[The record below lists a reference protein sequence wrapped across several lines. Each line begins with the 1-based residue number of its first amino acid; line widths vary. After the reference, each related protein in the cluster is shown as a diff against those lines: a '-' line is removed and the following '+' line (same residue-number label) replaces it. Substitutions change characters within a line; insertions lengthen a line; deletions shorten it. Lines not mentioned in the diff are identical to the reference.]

1 VGRIPEEKLEEVLRA
16 TDLVALI
23 QQYVPLKPSGR
34 GFTALCPFHREKT
47 PSFHVNPE
55 RQIFKCFGC
64 GIAGSAFRFL
74 QEHEKLEFPE
84 AVELLARRAGIRLE
98 TRSAASADSG
108 LPLLT
113 QALDFACSFFAER
126 LRSPAGAGARTYLAS
141 RRIPDAL
148 AAEFRL
154 GFAPPDGRSLMTAAE
169 KAGLARPVLVR
180 AGLVYDG
187 GNGLPP
193 RDMFRGRLVFPIH
206 DALGRVVAFGARAL
220 DDSKPKYLNTP
231 ETPLFRKSRLLYGLH
246 LAKPELREDAPL
258 ILVEGYTDVM
268 AVRAAGLPNVA
279 APLGTAFTREHVQL
293 IRRYTQRVVLLFDGD
308 SAGVQAAE
316 RAADLLFQEDLDGAV
331 APLPEGVDPAD
342 YVFSGHGEDLRA
354 RVADAQG
361 LFAFLTDLARRRFP
375 VATVE
380 GKARAA
386 DHLLAHIAK
395 VENPIKRDLY
405 LREAAHALG
414 VDEGRL
420 RARGQRA
427 SARGA
432 AAPAAA
438 RPAAGGAGAPS
449 PATRA
454 ARELLTA
461 VLAAPDLAARAVA
474 EVPLREIEDEGA
486 RALLSVIYAEAES
499 GGTLDA
505 AALAARL
512 TDPALEAL
520 LADALEDVDVRR
532 ARGGEQARF
541 EELYEGARE
550 FWARRRRQADWAR
563 IRTEMSAALERG
575 TDEQVESLLR
585 LAPGVRRGDATSPS
599 PVDSTIK
606 DAASRDGGAPRH
618 GPVVGR

>member
-1 VGRIPEEKLEEVLRA
+1 VGRIPDEKLEEILRA
-16 TDLVALI
+16 TDIVALI

-64 GIAGSAFRFL
+64 GLAGSAFRFL

-98 TRSAASADSG
+98 TRSASGADSG

-113 QALDFACSFFAER
+113 QALDFACAFFTER
-126 LRSPAGAGARTYLAS
+126 LRSAAGSGARAYLAS
-141 RRIPDAL
+141 RRIPEAL
-148 AAEFRL
+148 VAEFRL
-154 GFAPPDGRSLMTAAE
+154 GFAPSDGRSLMTAAE
-169 KAGLARPVLVR
+169 GSGLARPVLVR
-180 AGLVYDG
+180 AGLLYDG
-187 GNGLPP
+187 GTLPP

-246 LAKPELREDAPL
+246 LAKAALKDDAPL

-279 APLGTAFTREHVQL
+279 APLGTAFTREHALL

-331 APLPEGVDPAD
+331 ALLPEGVDPAD
-342 YVFSGHGEDLRA
+342 HVFSGHAEDLRQ
-354 RVADAQG
+354 RVAAAQG
-361 LFAFLTDLARRRFP
+361 LFAFLTHFALRRFP

-386 DHLLAHIAK
+386 DHLLAHLGK

-420 RARGQRA
+420 RTRGL
-427 SARGA
+427 RGPSGRA
-432 AAPAAA
+432 AATSATP
-438 RPAAGGAGAPS
+438 RPAAGPGAPA
-449 PATRA
+449 PETRA

-461 VLAAPDLAARAVA
+461 VLAAPELAARAVA

-486 RALLSVIYAEAES
+486 RALLSVVYAEVES
-499 GGTLDA
+499 GGALDA
-505 AALAARL
+505 ASLAARL
-512 TDPALEAL
+512 REPALETL
-520 LADALEDVDVRR
+520 LADVLDDVDARR
-532 ARGGEQARF
+532 ARGGERARF

-550 FWARRRRQADWAR
+550 FWGRRRRQSDWAR

-575 TDEQVESLLR
+575 TEEQVESLLR
-585 LAPGVRRGDATSPS
+585 LAPGVRRGDPKTPS
-599 PVDSTIK
+599 SVDS
-606 DAASRDGGAPRH
+606 ASRDAAARE
-618 GPVVGR
+618 